1 MNKWGSDA
9 STYAKIQKYFNTC
22 TLPKSNDEVQNLINE
37 INDSLGTM
45 AQVNYPYDTNF
56 TRFLPG
62 NPVKTA
68 CTKGAVT
75 TKTDDGFV

>member
-1 MNKWGSDA
+1 MLNQWAADNTK
-9 STYAKIQKYFNTC
+9 YAQIKTLFNTC
-22 TLPKSNDEVQNLINE
+22 TVPVSNAEVQNLLGAIS
-37 INDSLGTM
+37 DALGTM

-68 CTKGAVT
+68 CTKG
-75 TKTDDGFV
+75 